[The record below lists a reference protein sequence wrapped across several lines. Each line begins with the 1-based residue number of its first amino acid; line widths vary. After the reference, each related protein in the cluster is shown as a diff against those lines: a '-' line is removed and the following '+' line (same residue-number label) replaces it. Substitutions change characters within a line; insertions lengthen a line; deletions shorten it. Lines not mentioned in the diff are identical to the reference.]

1 MLLLLSACARAAS
14 LPPLTRARAVTLVSR
29 HGKTVYCEGTG
40 LQNDG
45 SEASLTDAPVALRP
59 DTIFRIY
66 SMSKPI
72 TSAALMTLYE
82 EGKFQ
87 LSDPL
92 WLHLGDAWKKD
103 NMEVRHT
110 AHVGRT
116 RSVGWTLVWSLTAVL
131 LLAGLR
137 LRPPEGGPRA
147 RPFQDGALRE
157 DDDHRRRADALVR
170 PQLRL

>member
-1 MLLLLSACARAAS
+1 M
-14 LPPLTRARAVTLVSR
+14 TLVSR

-103 NMEVRHT
+103 NMEVYVSGHPKEGHERGPFKT
-110 AHVGRT
+110 EPCAKTMTIVD
-116 RSVGWTLVWSLTAVL
+116 VLTHSS
-131 LLAGLR
+131 GLSYGFD
-137 LRPPEGGPRA
+137 PE
-147 RPFQDGALRE
+147 
-157 DDDHRRRADALVR
+157 VS
-170 PQLRL
+170 

>member
-1 MLLLLSACARAAS
+1 M
-14 LPPLTRARAVTLVSR
+14 TLVSR

-103 NMEVRHT
+103 NMEVRHIP
-110 AHVGRT
+110 G
-116 RSVGWTLVWSLTAVL
+116 LVPS
-131 LLAGLR
+131 AGLV
-137 LRPPEGGPRA
+137 P
-147 RPFQDGALRE
+147 DGCAAAGRSTSPAT
-157 DDDHRRRADALVR
+157 RRRATSAALSR
-170 PQLRL
+170 PSPAPRR

>member
-1 MLLLLSACARAAS
+1 MLLLLSVCARAAS

-116 RSVGWTLVWSLTAVL
+116 RSVGYI
-131 LLAGLR
+131 AGLV
-137 LRPPEGGPRA
+137 P
-147 RPFQDGALRE
+147 DGCAAAGRSTSPAT
-157 DDDHRRRADALVR
+157 RRRATSAALSR
-170 PQLRL
+170 RSPARRR